1 MKKVLIPKIK
11 YVFYEL
17 AAPTQLSCG
26 KWVIRT
32 QAYPTKALTANLEIE
47 VGFPL
52 FHLPIWEDKFFFD
65 DALEAILAAHEY
77 YDRHGYSKEDYPW
90 VYYVCEVI
98 TLEHY
103 HEICSRDNGTVENR
117 GKTVE
122 QEVMD
127 F

>member
-32 QAYPTKALTANLEIE
+32 QDYPTKALTANLEIE
-47 VGFPL
+47 VG
-52 FHLPIWEDKFFFD
+52 LPIWEDKFFFD
-65 DALEAILAAHEY
+65 DAGAAIFAAHGY
-77 YDRHGYSKEDYPW
+77 YYKCGYSHRDYPW
-90 VYYVCEVI
+90 VYYAGNVI

-103 HEICSRDNGTVENR
+103 YNICPTAKGTTGTVQTSL
-117 GKTVE
+117 GTGDS
-122 QEVMD
+122 QVME
-127 F
+127 FA